1 MSQERIEAAAN
12 ALSEINGMRFDGFWS
27 RLDEMEPEDKEH
39 AIAEARFALE
49 RSDPFLFSDEA
60 IERAAV
66 ALWNHDFPSSPI
78 ENVAELLEWT
88 RGRRL
93 EQARIVVAALKGDA

>member
-1 MSQERIEAAAN
+1 MSQERIEAAAVTLCEQLWEN
-12 ALSEINGMRFDGFWS
+12 AHERQK
-27 RLDEMEPEDKEH
+27 EDALEE
-39 AIAEARFALE
+39 AAEALAAA
-49 RSDPFLFSDEA
+49 DAVMFSDEA

-78 ENVAELLEWT
+78 ENVAELLKWT

>member
-1 MSQERIEAAAN
+1 MIQERIEAAAVTLCEQLWEN
-12 ALSEINGMRFDGFWS
+12 AHERQ
-27 RLDEMEPEDKEH
+27 KEY
-39 AIAEARFALE
+39 ALEEAAEALAAA
-49 RSDPFLFSDEA
+49 DAVMFSDEA

-78 ENVAELLEWT
+78 ENVAELLKWT